1 MMTHTLPSQDRTGI
15 YYWKCDRAA
24 AFHGTDAACSDTSL
38 MASQLRHALQ
48 RRFPGMAFEIHPA
61 NGQGNHRT
69 FRLTGDVTRCEERE
83 RLHVP
88 GGSQPAA
95 DGPSA
100 SEAFIRTEDG
110 PEADNYFDVETVV
123 TEQLRALGLAVPQ
136 VWACDCAREAT
147 PFAWQML
154 AYIPHPDLN
163 HHFKSGT
170 LALAGIAEA
179 IGEAIARWQ
188 EVKPTGFGPFSAK
201 QAKAHQTLAGLH
213 ASYDAYYTLNLQ
225 RHLRF
230 LVERTFLTSTQAQA
244 IMAAIARHQ
253 ALLDVRQGVL
263 VHKDLAL
270 WNILGAPDRIAAFI
284 DWDDAISGDP
294 MDDLSLLAC
303 FHGEPVIARAL
314 AGYARVRPL
323 PEHALPRFW
332 LHLLRNMIVKAV
344 IRVGAG
350 YFTRDDG
357 FYLINAGSNGGDL
370 ETLTRMRLDTAL
382 QGLNEN
388 CDLSILP

>member
-1 MMTHTLPSQDRTGI
+1 MMTHPTRSQDRTGI

-24 AFHGTDAACSDTSL
+24 AFHGTEVQRPDTPAL
-38 MASQLRHALQ
+38 EPQLRAALAK
-48 RRFPGMAFEIHPA
+48 RFPGSALVLTPA

-69 FRLTGDVTRCEERE
+69 FRL
-83 RLHVP
+83 RLDT
-88 GGSQPAA
+88 Q
-95 DGPSA
+95 
-100 SEAFIRTEDG
+100 EAFIRTEDG

-163 HHFKSGT
+163 HHFKNGT
-170 LALAGIAEA
+170 LALARIAEA

-213 ASYDAYYTLNLQ
+213 ASYDAYYTLNHQ